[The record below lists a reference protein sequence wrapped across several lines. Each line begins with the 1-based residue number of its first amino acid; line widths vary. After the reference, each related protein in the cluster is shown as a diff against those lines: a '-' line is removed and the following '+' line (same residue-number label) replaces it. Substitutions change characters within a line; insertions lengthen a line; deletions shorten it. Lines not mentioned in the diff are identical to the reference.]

1 MVAGVLANIPSLT
14 IAIPE
19 GASDATRASLSQDNA
34 QRKTIDALTMKT
46 LSLLRAR
53 YNPTQVFDGLRNAK
67 VVVCSEEEG
76 SSFTLELTMAI
87 DGYPPDR
94 NVIAIKGKGAFTPH
108 TNAPIKDSFS
118 VTFDEA
124 VAY

>member
-1 MVAGVLANIPSLT
+1 MVGVFANVPSLT

-19 GASDATRASLSQDNA
+19 GASDATRASLAQDYA

-46 LSLLRAR
+46 LSLLKEG
-53 YNPTQVFDGLRNAK
+53 YNPTQVFDGLTNAK

-87 DGYPPDR
+87 AGHPPDR
-94 NVIAIKGKGAFTPH
+94 TTAITIKGAFTH

-118 VTFDEA
+118 VTSNEVIA
-124 VAY
+124 SCA